1 MANGLDVLM
10 GEKSDK
16 PKTGLDALTDSQP
29 MQIRQP
35 TPQPTMWD
43 TFKEGMG
50 NLAYGA
56 AKGIADPIFGAS
68 SLALHGINSL
78 SGGRLQNATNKY
90 DDIIQRVEDLYQ
102 YRTPGSI
109 AAGFGRFAGNV
120 AFPLGAAGVIKAGAP
135 MAGLGNAAITGGMVG
150 AVQPVINVNPIP
162 SATSTLQPPDGVAPT
177 GVPDYWMQKAAQIG
191 VGTVAGGALSA
202 AGTAIGGAYNTIRPL
217 VSPSSAA
224 GNILLKGVKAGGD
237 QAAESAGLLGSLVR
251 DPAAMASRLES
262 AGQLV
267 PGSLPNTAQVAGSV
281 PLLMAEKALKNNPAY
296 KVAFEDRAVAN
307 NAARMAA
314 LRQIAK
320 TPADLEAAIAAR
332 KAVASPL
339 YESAN
344 AETHAIDDGLAA
356 LIDRPSTQAAL
367 ARGRKLAAERGETV
381 GPIGGSPAI
390 PERQIETGLLSV
402 SGAPITKTAAGVDAV
417 APTVDGKTLQYIK
430 MGLDD
435 LQKEG
440 KQQGMGA
447 HEANALSATRNDLD
461 GWLIQN
467 SPTFKQANSAFAEH
481 SLPINTMEAGQ
492 SILGSLERLGHNVSG
507 DVAPALSQFRGQYQ
521 KALKNSPYGIDP
533 EAKKMLDAIQ
543 SDMQRETVSNSLTK
557 TGSDTAYNLQAPN
570 WLGAKLYGEGMDGK
584 SMLGRGLGGL
594 GGLLTGGPLGAAG
607 GVMAAQKL
615 GSIAGN
621 RVNEQLQAA
630 MLDPALFAK
639 LLREAA
645 AREANQGGGL
655 LGAVP
660 VRAGAV
666 GATDALGLLSR

>member
-1 MANGLDVLM
+1 MATGFDVLM
-10 GEKSDK
+10 GEKGEK
-16 PKTGLDALTDSQP
+16 PKNGLDALEASAPTRLRPS
-29 MQIRQP
+29 

-43 TFKEGMG
+43 TFKDGAS

-56 AKGIADPIFGAS
+56 AKGIADPVFGAS

-78 SGGRLQNATNKY
+78 SGGRLQGATDKY

-109 AAGFGRFAGNV
+109 AAGAGRFAGNV
-120 AFPLGAAGVIKAGAP
+120 AFPLGAVNAIKAGVP
-135 MAGLGNAAITGGMVG
+135 MAGVANAALTGGIVG
-150 AVQPVINVNPIP
+150 GMQPVLNGAGLP
-162 SATSTLQPPDGVAPT
+162 SSTSTLQTSGSSVPS
-177 GVPDYWMQKAAQIG
+177 GVPDYWAQKAAQIG
-191 VGTVAGGALSA
+191 VGSVAGGALST
-202 AGTAIGGAYNTIRPL
+202 AGSALGGAYNTIRPL

-224 GNILLKGVKAGGD
+224 GNILLKGVKTGGD
-237 QAAESAGLLGSLVR
+237 QVPESAGSFGALVR
-251 DPAAMASRLES
+251 DPGAMASRLES

-267 PGSLPNTAQVAGSV
+267 PGSMPNTAQVAGSV
-281 PLLMAEKALKNNPAY
+281 PLLMAEKTLKNNPAY
-296 KVAFEDRAVAN
+296 KVAFEERAIAN

-314 LRQIAK
+314 LRQVAK
-320 TPADLEAAIAAR
+320 TPAELEAAITAR
-332 KAVASPL
+332 KAIADPL
-339 YESAN
+339 YASAN
-344 AETHAIDDGLAA
+344 AETHAIDDGLSA
-356 LIDRPSTQAAL
+356 LMARPSAQAAL
-367 ARGRKLAAERGETV
+367 ARGQKLAAERGETV
-381 GPIGGSPAI
+381 GPIGGAAAI
-390 PERQIETGLLSV
+390 PERQIETGLLAA
-402 SGAPITKTAAGVDAV
+402 SGAPITKTVAGVDAV
-417 APTVDGKTLQYIK
+417 APTIDGKALQYIK

-440 KQQGMGA
+440 RQQGMGA

-461 GWLIQN
+461 SWLIKN

-481 SLPINTMEAGQ
+481 SVPINTMEAGQ
-492 SILGSLERLGHNVSG
+492 SILGSLEQLGRNVN
-507 DVAPALSQFRGQYQ
+507 DVAPTLSQFRGQYQ

-533 EAKKMLDAIQ
+533 EAKKVLDAIQ

-570 WLGAKLYGEGMDGK
+570 WLGAKLYGESMDGK

-630 MLDPALFAK
+630 MLDPALFAR

-645 AREANQGGGL
+645 AREADKGGGL
-655 LGAVP
+655 LGAAP
-660 VRAGAV
+660 VKAGAV
-666 GATDALGLLSR
+666 GATDALGLLFR

>member
-1 MANGLDVLM
+1 MPTGFDVLM
-10 GEKSDK
+10 GEKGEK
-16 PKTGLDALTDSQP
+16 PKTGLDALEASAAP
-29 MQIRQP
+29 RLRP
-35 TPQPTMWD
+35 STPPPTMWD
-43 TFKEGMG
+43 TFKEGAG

-56 AKGIADPIFGAS
+56 AKGIADPVFGAS

-78 SGGRLQNATNKY
+78 SGGRLQNATDKY

-109 AAGFGRFAGNV
+109 AAGTGRFAGNV
-120 AFPLGAAGVIKAGAP
+120 AFPLGAVNAIKGGAP
-135 MAGLGNAAITGGMVG
+135 LANVGNAAITGGVVG
-150 AVQPVINVNPIP
+150 SMQPVLNGAGLP
-162 SATSTLQPPDGVAPT
+162 SSTGTLQMPGNSAAA
-177 GVPDYWMQKAAQIG
+177 GSPDYWTQKAAQIG
-191 VGTVAGGALSA
+191 IGTVAGGALST
-202 AGTAIGGAYNTIRPL
+202 AGSMLGGAYNTIRPL

-237 QAAESAGLLGSLVR
+237 APESAGLLGALVK
-251 DPAAMASRLES
+251 DPAVMAARLET

-267 PGSLPNTAQVAGSV
+267 PGSLPSSAQVAGSV

-296 KVAFEDRAVAN
+296 KVAFEDRSIAN

-314 LRQIAK
+314 LRQVAK
-320 TPADLEAAIAAR
+320 TPAELEAAIAAR

-344 AETHAIDDGLAA
+344 AETHALDDGLSA
-356 LIDRPSTQAAL
+356 LLDRPSAQAAL

-381 GPIGGSPAI
+381 GPVGGSAAVA
-390 PERQIETGLLSV
+390 EHQIETGLLSA
-402 SGAPITKTAAGVDAV
+402 SGAPITKTVAGTDAV
-417 APTVDGKTLQYIK
+417 APTVDGKTLQYLK
-430 MGLDD
+430 MGIDD

-447 HEANALSATRNDLD
+447 HEAGALAATRNDLD

-467 SPTFKQANSAFAEH
+467 SPTFKQANSSFAKH
-481 SLPINTMEAGQ
+481 SVPINTMEAGQ
-492 SILGSLERLGHNVSG
+492 SILGTLEQLGHNVSG
-507 DVAPALSQFRGQYQ
+507 DVSPALSQFRSQYQ

-543 SDMQRETVSNSLTK
+543 ADLQRETISNSLTK

-570 WLGAKLYGEGMDGK
+570 WLGSKLYGESMDGK
-584 SMLGRGLGGL
+584 SMLGRGLGAL
-594 GGLLTGGPLGAAG
+594 GGLLTGGPVGAVSGVIAG
-607 GVMAAQKL
+607 KGL

-621 RVNEQLQAA
+621 RVNDQLQAA
-630 MLDPALFAK
+630 MLDPALFAR

-645 AREANQGGGL
+645 AREAGQGGGL
-655 LGAVP
+655 LDSVP
-660 VRAGAV
+660 VKAGAV
-666 GATDALGLLSR
+666 GATDAMGLFFR